1 MNILAIDTATPA
13 LSCAL
18 WSGDGPL
25 ASFSLVAGRRHAE
38 VLMPAVDDLLGR
50 AGMAVGDL
58 GAVAV
63 DHGPGLFT
71 GLRVGLATAG
81 AISQALNLPCAGV
94 SSLDVLAHQFRHHA
108 GLVAALVD
116 ARRGEVFWA
125 LFQSDGANIEP
136 LMSPE
141 VSAPAV
147 VADHLAVLGPSV
159 LAVGDGA
166 WRYRGQLAEAC
177 VELAGP
183 AQMWPRADVVAE
195 LGGGRVGGR
204 SGGRGHPAPRV
215 PAPGGRAHR
224 VGRSGWSRAGAA
236 GAGGARAM
244 RTNPRTVAGL
254 VIEADA
260 PPPPARGVAH
270 RAAIKPQALDLWR
283 IHGRAGPGHERYYVV
298 AGGGQGGGYGGLMF
312 VADEAHITNIAVAPG
327 ARRQGIGSRLLA
339 HLVGESFRRQC
350 GP

>member
-1 MNILAIDTATPA
+1 VNILAIDTATPA

-18 WSGDGPL
+18 WSGDGPV

-38 VLMPAVDDLLGR
+38 LLMPAVDDLLGR

-58 GAVAV
+58 GALAV

-81 AISQALNLPCAGV
+81 AISQALSLPCAGV
-94 SSLDVLAHQFRHHA
+94 SSLDVLAHQFRHHS

-136 LMSPE
+136 LTSPE
-141 VSAPAV
+141 VSAPAA

-183 AQMWPRADVVAE
+183 AQMWPRAEVVAE
-195 LGGGRVGGR
+195 LAVDELLGGRAVVGTPPPVYLRQADVRIGWDEVGGRVGPG
-204 SGGRGHPAPRV
+204 V
-215 PAPGGRAHR
+215 PA
-224 VGRSGWSRAGAA
+224 
-236 GAGGARAM
+236 
-244 RTNPRTVAGL
+244 
-254 VIEADA
+254 A
-260 PPPPARGVAH
+260 PVP
-270 RAAIKPQALDLWR
+270 
-283 IHGRAGPGHERYYVV
+283 
-298 AGGGQGGGYGGLMF
+298 
-312 VADEAHITNIAVAPG
+312 
-327 ARRQGIGSRLLA
+327 
-339 HLVGESFRRQC
+339 
-350 GP
+350 